1 MKIVNT
7 PGNEQVEEMDKVADQ
22 SRRRFF
28 QLAGGIAGAGLLLAA
43 CRRTPPSTSYVGSG
57 DTGLLNYLYI
67 LEQVQAGFYTQAV
80 LTPYY
85 GLTVSESTCFS
96 DTRDQAIAHREYLH
110 GLVGTGAIN
119 KIVLDLSPVTF
130 ADRTSTLSNAIILAD
145 LAVGAYNGTAQLFT
159 NTDYILTTSKI
170 ATVQARRS
178 AYMRDLL
185 SDNYATNPL
194 LYHNTFADSTVIN
207 SNGLDQA
214 LTPQVVMASLQNYIQ
229 TKFDI
234 NKLPTF

>member
-7 PGNEQVEEMDKVADQ
+7 PVNEQVEEMDKGYDV

-28 QLAGGIAGAGLLLAA
+28 QLAGGIAGAGLLLSA
-43 CRRTPPSTSYVGSG
+43 CRRTPPSTFYVGSG

-85 GLTVSESTCFS
+85 GLTVSESGCFT
-96 DTRDQAIAHREYLH
+96 DLRDQAIAHREYFRALA
-110 GLVGTGAIN
+110 GKNAIN
-119 KIVLDLSPVTF
+119 TIVLNLSPVTF
-130 ADRTSTLSNAIILAD
+130 ADRTSTLTNAIILAD
-145 LAVGAYNGTAQLFT
+145 LAVGAYNGTAQLFQ
-159 NTDYILTTSKI
+159 NTDYIITASKI
-170 ATVQARRS
+170 VTVQARRS

-185 SDNYATNPL
+185 SDNKTGTPA
-194 LYHNTFADSTVIN
+194 YHNTFADSTVIN
-207 SNGLDQA
+207 STGMDQV
-214 LTPQVVMASLQNYIQ
+214 LTPQVVMASLQSYIQ
-229 TKFDI
+229 TQFDI

>member
-7 PGNEQVEEMDKVADQ
+7 PANEQVEEMDKGYDV

-28 QLAGGIAGAGLLLAA
+28 QLAGGIAGAGILLAA
-43 CRRTPPSTSYVGSG
+43 CRRTEPSTSYVGSG

-80 LTPYY
+80 LTPFYS
-85 GLTVSESTCFS
+85 LTVGESACFI

-110 GLVGTGAIN
+110 ALVGKSAIN
-119 KIVLDLSPVTF
+119 PIVLDLSPVTF

-159 NTDYILTTSKI
+159 NTDYILTAGKI

-185 SDNYATNPL
+185 SAANISSPS
-194 LYHNTFADSTVIN
+194 YHNTFADTTVIN

-214 LTPQVVMASLQNYIQ
+214 CLQHC
-229 TKFDI
+229 
-234 NKLPTF
+234 